1 METTMQVMFWETLRV
16 TTVSGLLVYALLTVG
31 AYVKTGSDY
40 KLSLNE
46 GGLSGALANLLLW
59 IGVKVISTAVA
70 LGRAFLNFLS

>member
-16 TTVSGLLVYALLTVG
+16 TAVSGLLVYALLAVG
-31 AYVKTGSDY
+31 AYVKTGSGF

-46 GGLSGALANLLLW
+46 GGLLGALANLLLW